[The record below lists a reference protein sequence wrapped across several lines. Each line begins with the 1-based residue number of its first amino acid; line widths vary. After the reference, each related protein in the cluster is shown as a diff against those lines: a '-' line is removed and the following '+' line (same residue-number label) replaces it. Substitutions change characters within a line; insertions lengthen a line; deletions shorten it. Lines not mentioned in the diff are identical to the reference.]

1 MSEMDA
7 GSPSAVPVIAP
18 ELATEAI
25 ALARAAAQ
33 RLDWQAAAL
42 LWNSVLQ
49 QSPSYIPAYLGAAKA
64 LSETSRL
71 DEADGILNLAAKH
84 FPVHEGVALA
94 HAWNATS
101 RRDWPVALQRWED
114 FCARFPDNPQ
124 AYRGMGRAL
133 RGANRP
139 VELKTFLDTVQALL
153 EAGESRPPD
162 PDSLLDL
169 THEIARLRPD
179 WPKLRRCAERIIERD
194 EQPPT
199 SAYLALSQSALHMG
213 DHAAAEAAS
222 CQVLV
227 ANPSSTETLLLLV
240 KLATERGDGEA
251 ALSYY
256 AKLAALHPHNTQWRL
271 KHTQLLNWMGRFDEA
286 MDEAAGMLARRPH
299 DPVVRAFV
307 HNFGLADE
315 MPPSAEPTGQQPG
328 TTNPDAAA
336 RHELQILLD
345 RAPKM
350 PASARAAMT
359 ADPRRDV
366 IIPEGANSDTAML
379 IFAGINDALSM
390 PLEVFDRYVQPLDVL
405 PIYLRDF
412 NRLRYLTGIRSIS
425 YHYQGTIDG
434 LRRML
439 REKGIKRLFTL
450 GNCVGAFA
458 AIRYGIELGAESIA
472 AFHTPTYCPEETPS
486 NFQVGHRFLR
496 IRLAAKVG
504 HEMADLKPFLEM
516 RASGAPIEL
525 FYDAENREDERYA
538 RRIAHVRG
546 VHLNPL
552 PGRGTEETLRN
563 FVLSHDNF
571 SLWLAGMLAGTRL
584 RQDHAPAGGSQNLP
598 AAGA

>member
-7 GSPSAVPVIAP
+7 GSASAVPVVAP
-18 ELATEAI
+18 ELATETI

-49 QSPSYIPAYLGAAKA
+49 LSPTYIPAYLGAAKA

-71 DEADGILNLAAKH
+71 DEADGILSLAAKH

-94 HAWNATS
+94 HAWNATF

-114 FCARFPDNPQ
+114 VCARFPDNPQ

-139 VELKTFLDTVQALL
+139 VELKTFLETVQALL

-162 PDSLLDL
+162 PDSLFDL
-169 THEIARLRPD
+169 THEIVRLRPD

-194 EQPPT
+194 EQPPA

-222 CQVLV
+222 CQVL
-227 ANPSSTETLLLLV
+227 ADNPSSTETLLLLV

-299 DPVVRAFV
+299 DPVVRAFA
-307 HNFGLADE
+307 HNFGLAAK
-315 MPPSAEPTGQQPG
+315 MPPSADTAGQQSG
-328 TTNPDAAA
+328 TTDAAA
-336 RHELQILLD
+336 RRDLQTLLD

-350 PASARAAMT
+350 PASARAAIS

-366 IIPEGANSDTAML
+366 IIPEGAKSDTALL

-390 PLEVFDRYVQPLDVL
+390 PLEVFDRYVRPLDVL

-412 NRLRYLTGIRSIS
+412 SRLRYLKGIRSIS
-425 YHYQGTIDG
+425 EHYQGTIDG
-434 LRRML
+434 LRLML
-439 REKGIKRLFTL
+439 REKGIKRLFTF
-450 GNCVGAFA
+450 GNCVGGFA
-458 AIRYGIELGAESIA
+458 AIRYGIELGAECIA
-472 AFHTPTYCPEETPS
+472 AFHTPTYCPEEMPA
-486 NFQVGHRFLR
+486 NFQVGHIFLR
-496 IRLAAKVG
+496 KRLVAQFAA
-504 HEMADLKPFLEM
+504 EMTDLKPFLEM
-516 RASGAPIEL
+516 RASGAPVEL

-552 PGRGTEETLRN
+552 PGRGSEETLPN
-563 FVLSHDNF
+563 FVLSQDNF
-571 SLWLAGMLAGTRL
+571 SLWLAGMLAGTL
-584 RQDHAPAGGSQNLP
+584 PRQDNAPDGGAQNLP